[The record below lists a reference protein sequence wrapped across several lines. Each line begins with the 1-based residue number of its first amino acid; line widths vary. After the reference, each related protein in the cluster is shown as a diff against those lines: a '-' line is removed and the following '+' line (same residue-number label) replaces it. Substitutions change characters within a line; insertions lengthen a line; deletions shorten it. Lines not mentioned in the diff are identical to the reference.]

1 VPAILYPAV
10 LIFVLILVQGGL
22 GGAAVVNELPP
33 EIVAVHLSMAL
44 AIFALLLL
52 VTATSFALASA
63 PPHISISSTFGRI
76 ALAAAAATLLL
87 MIVGSY
93 VSGAGYGLACNGWP
107 LCNGEVVPSA
117 QTASVQLHFL
127 HRFLALV
134 LGVILV
140 ALAGQAWRERGT
152 APYLVPFATVALVVY
167 VAQALVGAANIWTE
181 LSEGVGAAHLA
192 LATLLWTLLVLLN
205 IRVHRLYELLPH
217 SQDTR
222 PRSDLLGVSR

>member
-1 VPAILYPAV
+1 LYPAAAT
-10 LIFVLILVQGGL
+10 FVLILVQGGL

-44 AIFALLLL
+44 TILALLLL
-52 VTATSFALASA
+52 LTATAFALSST
-63 PPHISISSTFGRI
+63 PPRVPISSSFGRI
-76 ALAAAAATLLL
+76 ALAAAATTLLL

-93 VSGAGYGLACNGWP
+93 VSGAGYGLACSGWP

-117 QTASVQLHFL
+117 DAASVQVHFL

-134 LGVILV
+134 LGVALV
-140 ALAGQAWRERGT
+140 ALAWRAWLERDS
-152 APYLVPFATVALVVY
+152 APYLVPFAGVALVVY

-181 LSEGVGAAHLA
+181 LSEEAGAAHLA
-192 LATLLWTLLVLLN
+192 LGTLLWTLLVMLN

-217 SQDTR
+217 SQR
-222 PRSDLLGVSR
+222 VAQADLLGAPR